1 MSTPYEGDSNNPL
14 IPGIKGIN
22 TGIGAIAG
30 TVPIGVYESST
41 VGAGVYG
48 DSQGSGNQHAGV
60 SGINNG
66 GTQANQGGPGV
77 YGSSSNLDGVQ
88 GWSQS
93 SLNAGVSARNTAGGY
108 GVWANRPNGTAI
120 YGQGQTAG
128 NFQGNVE
135 VTGTLSVTGGPTAGN
150 FQADASAKGSVG
162 VKATGYIGLDAIGGT
177 AGVSAIGDMT
187 GIFGN
192 ARNAGGTGVFGS
204 GLPSPGAPSNGGSA
218 YSDTVVPSALP
229 AL

>member
-1 MSTPYEGDSNNPL
+1 METAKVAETSMQASRASTM
-14 IPGIKGIN
+14 
-22 TGIGAIAG
+22 
-30 TVPIGVYESST
+30 
-41 VGAGVYG
+41 
-48 DSQGSGNQHAGV
+48 
-60 SGINNG
+60 G

-108 GVWANRPNGTAI
+108 GVWANSPNGTAI

-204 GLPSPGAPSNGGSA
+204 GLPSPGAPSNGGSE